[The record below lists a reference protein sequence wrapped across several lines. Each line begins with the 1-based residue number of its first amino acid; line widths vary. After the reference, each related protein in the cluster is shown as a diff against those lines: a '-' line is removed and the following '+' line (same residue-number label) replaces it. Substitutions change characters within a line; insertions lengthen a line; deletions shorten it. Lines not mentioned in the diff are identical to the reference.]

1 MDLGQLLDLVAVLD
15 HGSHAKA
22 ATRRAK
28 SAQAVGK
35 NLRTLESELGCA
47 LFDRRTREPTAAGRL
62 VERRARAVL
71 GELELLDEELRRT
84 REAGQF
90 AVRLGASPTAAA
102 GIVGEAV
109 LSSTQQDPSLR
120 VIVLTGLRSSLVADV
135 AVGRLDLC
143 VCLDTEPAREP
154 GLVREALGT
163 QSYGVV
169 ANANHPLARR
179 RRRATAAEL
188 AACDWILGTQLGAV
202 EAGWRDAFLAAGRPV
217 PIPSLRTS
225 SLEFCRNALRSGLRL
240 SVLPLQLVEDE
251 LERKELRLLAAP
263 GFRWQR
269 PLALYRR
276 RGVRVPA
283 VLAAALRKA
292 AAREVRL
299 ASRLDRTD

>member
-1 MDLGQLLDLVAVLD
+1 MDLGQMLDFVAVLD

-22 ATRRAK
+22 AALRAK
-28 SAQAVGK
+28 TAQAVGK
-35 NLRTLESELGCA
+35 NLRTLEHELGCA

-62 VERRARAVL
+62 VERRARAAL
-71 GELELLDEELRRT
+71 RELELLDEELRRT
-84 REAGQF
+84 RDAGRL

-109 LSSTQQDPSLR
+109 LSATQQEPSLQ
-120 VIVLTGLRSSLVADV
+120 VIVLTGLRNSLVADV

-143 VCLDTEPAREP
+143 ICLDTEPASEP
-154 GLVREALGT
+154 GLVRESLGM

-179 RRRATAAEL
+179 RRRVTAADL
-188 AACDWILGTQLGAV
+188 AACEWILGTQLGAV
-202 EAGWRDAFLAAGRPV
+202 EAGWRHAFQAAGQRV
-217 PIPSLRTS
+217 PLPTLHTS

-251 LERKELRLLAAP
+251 LERNELRLLTAP

-276 RGVRVPA
+276 RGVRVPP

-292 AAREVRL
+292 AAREARV
-299 ASRLDRTD
+299 ASRLDRSD